1 MSADYG
7 NGSAPGGREHHSNGW
22 SVLPIDRL
30 FDLPAAIELPGY
42 HREIEQLVTQ
52 GHHAEAATAI
62 AGLAPRSRVDR
73 ERVSRAQAICL
84 MRAGDP
90 RRADLV
96 LRSATRTAAT
106 AWFRACSLVRL
117 GCFVD
122 AADEVVWTGE
132 RVPLLGNRRRAARA
146 LLGMLGRPLPTWL
159 VDPVRDGALSAA
171 PRSSPPP
178 YLASFFYPTRP
189 AVPPA
194 FEDAAIAVQ
203 RGRYDEAARLLIDS
217 HPPSSRVA
225 RQLAIRIAECW
236 LLADEPEAAEA
247 WLHHRPTADGAWAL
261 LCARVH
267 QDRLDEALSQL
278 VGLARRHAL
287 RRERREAAAA
297 LLSHL
302 DVRSLP
308 EGLEQLRGHPFLDP
322 RRAQEAGYRRFAD
335 KVVREVRQG
344 EPGAVELVVKR
355 VEAQCDGLPVE
366 AARSVLLPMYEAAV
380 RVWSAPDLAERG
392 LGLVLARPELLGS
405 DEAAHSRALLFAT
418 TCERLP
424 RLRAELHAL
433 AGLVEDDATRFACWM
448 ASAKASL
455 VLGDLAGIK
464 RDAAYARRAAA
475 SDADRNRARRM
486 RRAAHWLAPEDGP
499 RISQWQ
505 LRPLH
510 HLLPLAVAG
519 RVEDRD
525 STFQAE
531 LEECAAASATARRSV
546 DAAGRQLRA
555 ASRLGEAPDGH
566 PRVRKAVGFW
576 ALHVGRAFLETDR
589 ALDALPFTGAAW
601 RLLHPELSDE
611 VVATHGRAI
620 GAACRAL
627 EERGAVLASLDAILR
642 QTPPSI
648 AGAHLVAQA
657 ALEAWEDA
665 RRTSGGRN
673 GVRPEQLPRLLA
685 PASPHRP
692 VPPLAEAAPALGDVA
707 TIPAADRVTLEQ
719 CFVDRWALLP
729 DAAPFRG
736 RQWFASDTAH
746 RQYQRGR
753 QELDTRAAY
762 KAFEEAWLI
771 EPNSRP
777 ATQGLILGWGR
788 RLAEKPGRRHVLEH
802 LARILDQIKGREV
815 EAALAYT
822 TLAAHADIHGGRRA
836 ALERAA
842 AALERRVRR
851 QPWTRARNAEIAI
864 RLELGDVVGAG
875 DAAWTE
881 SQLFLP
887 GSEDSRRYALL
898 AAALW
903 ERARDSGRLLGE
915 SVREARQHAVH
926 PELTNREAV
935 EYAATTGRLVALT
948 DLTLDEDALEDLW
961 LACRGDEDDLC
972 RFLEKQGMRPVDP
985 RPHYLRFL
993 ARKLVAVDPAAA
1005 ARIDSLLAQQRPP
1018 DPPGI
1023 AWLRLAAAELI
1034 ALDPL
1039 EEVAT
1044 PQKHLAEVRLRE
1056 CMAVLR
1062 QCARHDEVAYSTFAT
1077 AVKDA
1082 LAALFDVREADPSS
1096 APEPYGERL
1105 AKASEAL
1112 QDVRWAGRRLGS
1124 PAVAAV
1130 AELLFRY
1137 LALAL
1142 DSRVIAAYQLQK
1154 ERRLVASRIGSRLGS
1169 WWADVSEASGPLD
1182 FFHYHQSYRYAGD
1195 VSPDEWLRTHHVHGK
1210 PVREAVALLLET
1222 LERHGRRL
1230 AAIEDGFRSA
1240 RPRPGPVRDA
1250 FSLQA
1255 ELQACCAVL
1264 RGALQPCP
1272 GAEQLGAME
1281 TALERL
1287 GRALRR
1293 IDLARLVD
1301 LPHLLYDNALPT
1313 GQYVLPRATEL
1324 LDHLRRNVRSDGCLQ
1339 AICEVADDSG
1349 REVSCV
1355 LTLDGDAGPAPEST
1369 PLRGLDP
1376 FSDLVQ
1382 ALGGQFHLWM
1392 ARPGEQSACRLQHD
1406 DGLVCLADD
1415 YVPRIEERL
1424 RRLTRAR
1431 WRSQRHAVEPW
1442 LGVLD
1447 AALSARG
1454 SVNLAFV
1461 LLPRMHE

>member
-1 MSADYG
+1 M
-7 NGSAPGGREHHSNGW
+7 
-22 SVLPIDRL
+22 
-30 FDLPAAIELPGY
+30 
-42 HREIEQLVTQ
+42 
-52 GHHAEAATAI
+52 
-62 AGLAPRSRVDR
+62 
-73 ERVSRAQAICL
+73 
-84 MRAGDP
+84 
-90 RRADLV
+90 
-96 LRSATRTAAT
+96 
-106 AWFRACSLVRL
+106 
-117 GCFVD
+117 
-122 AADEVVWTGE
+122 
-132 RVPLLGNRRRAARA
+132 
-146 LLGMLGRPLPTWL
+146 
-159 VDPVRDGALSAA
+159 
-171 PRSSPPP
+171 
-178 YLASFFYPTRP
+178 
-189 AVPPA
+189 
-194 FEDAAIAVQ
+194 
-203 RGRYDEAARLLIDS
+203 
-217 HPPSSRVA
+217 
-225 RQLAIRIAECW
+225 
-236 LLADEPEAAEA
+236 
-247 WLHHRPTADGAWAL
+247 
-261 LCARVH
+261 
-267 QDRLDEALSQL
+267 
-278 VGLARRHAL
+278 
-287 RRERREAAAA
+287 
-297 LLSHL
+297 
-302 DVRSLP
+302 
-308 EGLEQLRGHPFLDP
+308 
-322 RRAQEAGYRRFAD
+322 
-335 KVVREVRQG
+335 
-344 EPGAVELVVKR
+344 
-355 VEAQCDGLPVE
+355 
-366 AARSVLLPMYEAAV
+366 
-380 RVWSAPDLAERG
+380 
-392 LGLVLARPELLGS
+392 
-405 DEAAHSRALLFAT
+405 
-418 TCERLP
+418 
-424 RLRAELHAL
+424 
-433 AGLVEDDATRFACWM
+433 
-448 ASAKASL
+448 
-455 VLGDLAGIK
+455 
-464 RDAAYARRAAA
+464 
-475 SDADRNRARRM
+475 
-486 RRAAHWLAPEDGP
+486 
-499 RISQWQ
+499 
-505 LRPLH
+505 
-510 HLLPLAVAG
+510 
-519 RVEDRD
+519 
-525 STFQAE
+525 
-531 LEECAAASATARRSV
+531 
-546 DAAGRQLRA
+546 
-555 ASRLGEAPDGH
+555 
-566 PRVRKAVGFW
+566 
-576 ALHVGRAFLETDR
+576 
-589 ALDALPFTGAAW
+589 
-601 RLLHPELSDE
+601 
-611 VVATHGRAI
+611 ATHGRAI

-627 EERGAVLASLDAILR
+627 EERGAVLASLDAVLR

-648 AGAHLVAQA
+648 AGAHVVAQA

-665 RRTSGGRN
+665 RRTPGGRN

-692 VPPLAEAAPALGDVA
+692 VPSLVEAAPALGDVV
-707 TIPAADRVTLEQ
+707 TIPAAERLTLEQ

-736 RQWFASDTAH
+736 RQWFGSDTAH

-753 QELDTRAAY
+753 QELDARAAY

-822 TLAAHADIHGGRRA
+822 TLAAHADVHGGRRA

-864 RLELGDVVGAG
+864 RLELGDVVAAG

-887 GSEDSRRYALL
+887 GSGDSKRYALL

-903 ERARDSGRLLGE
+903 ERARDPGRLLGE

-935 EYAATTGRLVALT
+935 EYAVATTGRLVALT

-972 RFLEKQGMRPVDP
+972 RFLEKQGTRPVDP

-1005 ARIDSLLAQQRPP
+1005 ARIDSMLAHQRPP

-1023 AWLRLAAAELI
+1023 AWLRLAAADLI

-1044 PQKHLAEVRLRE
+1044 PQKQLAAVRLRE

-1255 ELQACCAVL
+1255 ELQACCGVL

-1324 LDHLRRNVRSDGCLQ
+1324 LDHLRRNVRTGGCLQ

-1355 LTLDGDAGPAPEST
+1355 LTLDGDGGPAPEST
-1369 PLRGLDP
+1369 PLRGLNP

-1431 WRSQRHAVEPW
+1431 WRSQRQTVEPW

-1447 AALSARG
+1447 AALSTRG